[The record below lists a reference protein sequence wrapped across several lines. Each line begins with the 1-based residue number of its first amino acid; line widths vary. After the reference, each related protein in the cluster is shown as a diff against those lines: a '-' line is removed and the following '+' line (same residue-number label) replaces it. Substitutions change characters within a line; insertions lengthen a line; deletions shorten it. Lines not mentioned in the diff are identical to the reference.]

1 LSDTSTLLARL
12 ESGLLD
18 GLVGLL
24 VEFIL
29 ERPVAELL
37 EPEWI
42 ADQVITTLDAT
53 TRQEHTEAW
62 IRDRIAELRQRVP
75 EGSAAPHVPPEVAE
89 PLRAVL
95 AREHIPDRDLIG
107 RLIDHAAME
116 RIFKDILIGSLS
128 GFAQKVSRI
137 SEVVPQSEHLSRGIG
152 RLKALQRKA
161 SHGVLGGLSQELER
175 TARGQIRDHVE
186 KSIHATLS
194 QVADHICA
202 AEHAGLYGEY
212 RVHLLDTLLATD
224 AGILAAEVDKMD
236 PDSLV
241 STAAAVTRAVVS
253 RPGIRE
259 EIAAVVR
266 LTLEGTGGRS
276 VQDFLDESGLDQ
288 GWRAELEQQIAAQAR
303 VFIRTPGFE
312 AWLGGLLEGAEPA
325 E

>member
-1 LSDTSTLLARL
+1 LTHTTSLLLTRL

-24 VEFIL
+24 VEFL
-29 ERPVAELL
+29 MERPVAELL
-37 EPEWI
+37 DPDWI
-42 ADQVITTLDAT
+42 ADQVISTLDAT

-62 IRDRIAELRQRVP
+62 IRDRIAEIRERVP
-75 EGSAAPHVPPEVAE
+75 EGSAAPHVPEEVSE

-107 RLIDHAAME
+107 SLIDHAAME
-116 RIFKDILIGSLS
+116 QIFKDVLVGSLS
-128 GFAQKVSRI
+128 GFAQKISRL
-137 SEVVPQSEHLSRGIG
+137 SEVVPQSAQLSRGLG

-175 TARGQIRDHVE
+175 TARSQIRDHVD

-202 AEHAGLYGEY
+202 AEHAGLYGAY

-224 AGILAAEVDKMD
+224 ATVLAAEVDKMD

-241 STAAAVTRAVVS
+241 STAAAVTRALVK

-259 EIAAVVR
+259 EIASVVR
-266 LTLEGTGGRS
+266 MTLEGTAGRS

-288 GWRAELEQQIAAQAR
+288 GWRTELEQQIATHAR
-303 VFIRTPGFE
+303 VFIKTPEFE
-312 AWLGGLLEGAEPA
+312 TWLSQLLAE